1 MIGKSGDNLD
11 GPQSKAGLTLLL
23 CSSVSLPTCVAS
35 VKAFNLFVSAF
46 LMGQHRLIAWS
57 SSQTSCQD

>member
-1 MIGKSGDNLD
+1 MLGKSGDNLD
-11 GPQSKAGLTLLL
+11 GPQSKAGLTALL
-23 CSSVSLPTCVAS
+23 CSSVSLPMCLTL

-57 SSQTSCQD
+57 SSQASCQD